1 MRLVALGALLLLA
14 ACQPLTSGDQPPTPL
29 ATTDP
34 PSPTPVPS
42 PVVIPA
48 VVGSRSAGDP
58 KAPELGNTG
67 YDVGHYDL
75 TLRLDPAAKRLTGR
89 AAIEAE
95 ATLDRLAQ
103 ISLDFADG
111 MDIAGVTIAGQPSP
125 WQYQD
130 NKLLVSLPRPYAR
143 GERFRVAVDYSGP
156 IRPIQSRYV
165 NFAGVGMQVRDDGS
179 LFVMGEP
186 DGARAWFP
194 ANDTPLDKATF
205 RFDIT
210 VPHPLVASV
219 TGTLHET
226 RLTSDGVRSVWEMSA
241 PMAPYLA
248 NIMAAPYDLIESQS
262 PRGVPLRHYVPIG
275 RRDELAPL
283 LAISGPALDWLAE
296 RLGPYPF
303 TQFGYTVVGLPGAS
317 LEGQSNVLLSEK
329 MLGENTLVHELV
341 HQWFGDSVSL
351 ASWADIWRN
360 EGLATYLTLLWE
372 HRDGDE
378 AAIER
383 TLNDWETTMVERPT
397 DYPLGDPPAEKL
409 FAADSYIKGAWLAHM
424 LRRRVGDEAFY
435 RALRTY
441 LQRYRDR
448 AASRAEFEAVFSEV
462 AGQDM
467 RPLFDYWLDRR
478 GLPSLD
484 VTWTARALDGRTR
497 VEAQVCGVDGL
508 PSPSA
513 VAVVV
518 QGEGMTQAARLPLRS
533 GERIQVDIPFV
544 PTGIAVDPGEQVLA
558 RETVNQ
564 VVTLGPCP

>member
-1 MRLVALGALLLLA
+1 VA
-14 ACQPLTSGDQPPTPL
+14 
-29 ATTDP
+29 
-34 PSPTPVPS
+34 
-42 PVVIPA
+42 
-48 VVGSRSAGDP
+48 
-58 KAPELGNTG
+58 
-67 YDVGHYDL
+67 HYDL
-75 TLRLDPAAKRLTGR
+75 TLRLDPPTRQITGR
-89 AAIEAE
+89 ATIEAK

-111 MDIAGVTIAGQPSP
+111 MAIGGVTVAGQRAP

-143 GERFRVAVDYSGP
+143 GEGFSVAVDYSGP

-165 NFAGVGMQVRDDGS
+165 NFAEVGMQVRDDGS

-210 VPHPLVASV
+210 VPSPLVTSV
-219 TGTLHET
+219 TGALRET
-226 RLTSDGVRSVWEMSA
+226 RATADGARSVWEMSA

-248 NIMAAPYDLIESQS
+248 NIMVAPYDLIEGQS
-262 PRGVPLRHYVPIG
+262 PRGVPLRHYVPSG
-275 RRDELAPL
+275 RGEELAPL
-283 LAISGPALDWLAE
+283 LATSGPALDWLAE

-303 TQFGYTVVGLPGAS
+303 AQFGYTVVGLPGAS

-329 MLGENTLVHELV
+329 MLNETTVVHELV
-341 HQWFGDSVSL
+341 HQWFGNSVSL

-372 HRDGDE
+372 RRDGDE

-383 TLNDWETTMVERPT
+383 ALNTWEKALVERPT
-397 DYPLGDPPAEKL
+397 DYPLGDPPAETL
-409 FAADSYIKGAWLAHM
+409 FAVDSYIKGAWLAHM

-435 RALRTY
+435 RALRAY
-441 LQRYRDR
+441 LERYRGG
-448 AASRAEFEAVFSEV
+448 AASRAEFEAVFSDV

-467 RPLFDYWLDRR
+467 RPLLDYWLDRR
-478 GLPSLD
+478 GLPTLD
-484 VTWTARALDGRTR
+484 VTWTTRALDGHTR

-513 VAVVV
+513 VEVVV
-518 QGEGMTQAARLPLRS
+518 QGEGVTQTARLPLRS
-533 GERIQVDIPFV
+533 GERIQVDVPFAA
-544 PTGIAVDPGEQVLA
+544 TGIALDPTEQVLA
-558 RETVNQ
+558 RETVTQ
-564 VVTLGPCP
+564 TVTLAPCP